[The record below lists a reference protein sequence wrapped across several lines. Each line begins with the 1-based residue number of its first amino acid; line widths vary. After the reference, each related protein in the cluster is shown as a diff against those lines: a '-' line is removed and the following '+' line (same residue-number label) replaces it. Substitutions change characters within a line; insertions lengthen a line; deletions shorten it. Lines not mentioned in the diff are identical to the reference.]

1 LRREAKADVGKWA
14 ECLLAYVGNETQ
26 ETDAEHI
33 RAFTGAMLIADMMH
47 DVRQIKRL
55 LTPKKK

>member
-1 LRREAKADVGKWA
+1 MGKWA